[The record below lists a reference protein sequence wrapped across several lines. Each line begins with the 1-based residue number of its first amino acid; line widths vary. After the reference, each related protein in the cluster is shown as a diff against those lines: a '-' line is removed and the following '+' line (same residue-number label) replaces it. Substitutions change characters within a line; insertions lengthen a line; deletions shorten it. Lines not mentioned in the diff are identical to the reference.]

1 MPCALFPAFRGIP
14 INDAVSVDGSSFELR
29 GSLVIVRDLLP
40 EDETDI

>member
-1 MPCALFPAFRGIP
+1 MPCALVPAFRGIP
-14 INDAVSVDGSSFELR
+14 TSDAVSVDGSSFELR